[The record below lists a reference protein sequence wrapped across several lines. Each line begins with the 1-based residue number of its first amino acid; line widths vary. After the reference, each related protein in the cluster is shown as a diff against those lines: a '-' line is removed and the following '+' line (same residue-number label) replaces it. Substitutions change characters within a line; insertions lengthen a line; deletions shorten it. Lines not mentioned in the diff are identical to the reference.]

1 MYQIS
6 IKSAP
11 GNSSVAVAE
20 ILELDAAISFGFQ
33 LHQVSNVRHCITVS
47 DKDETLA
54 TYVRK
59 ETIVFPSRPSE
70 PRQEG
75 EGKKVFG
82 FRKKS

>member
-20 ILELDAAISFGFQ
+20 IAELDAAISFGFQ

-47 DKDETLA
+47 EKDETLA

-59 ETIVFPSRPSE
+59 ETIIFPNKSSVSP
-70 PRQEG
+70 QEG

-82 FRKKS
+82 LRKKS